1 MEKHQILIQQEII
14 EYKLTYKRMK
24 SVRMKVIQ
32 GQLEISAPYGTP
44 LAYIESCILQYA
56 DRLIPQMQQYEAYA
70 LYQDQGYV
78 DIFDQRYRICL
89 RDIGVNKCQIH
100 GDQLYVYHQN
110 IEQCVENY
118 LKQILYDYIAE
129 KVIGYLAYGFDLE
142 MPNIVIKKYKGRW
155 GSCYYKENKMTFHL
169 ALVHLEKDL
178 IDYVIV
184 HELTH
189 FLQANHSPLFY
200 QELAKRMPDYQ
211 QRQKRLK
218 EKHT

>member
-1 MEKHQILIQQEII
+1 MEKHQILIQQETI
-14 EYKLTYKRMK
+14 EYELTYKRMK
-24 SVRMKVIQ
+24 SVRMKVNQ
-32 GQLEISAPYGTP
+32 GQLVISAPYGTP
-44 LAYIESCILQYA
+44 LAYIENCILRYA
-56 DRLIPQMQQYEAYA
+56 DRLIPQMRQYEAYA

-129 KVIGYLAYGFDLE
+129 KVIGYLAYDFDLE
-142 MPNIVIKKYKGRW
+142 MPTIVIKKYKGRW

-218 EKHT
+218 EKHI